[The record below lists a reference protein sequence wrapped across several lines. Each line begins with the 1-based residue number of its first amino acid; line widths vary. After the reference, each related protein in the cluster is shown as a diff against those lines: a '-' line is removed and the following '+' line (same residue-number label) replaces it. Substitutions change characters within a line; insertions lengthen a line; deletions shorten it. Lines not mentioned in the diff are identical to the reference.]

1 MENQLKTTHDLDF
14 EVCENS
20 GYQFPLFRIGTC
32 SGQWGST
39 RDSYFILSVINDKPG
54 NGHLDDVF
62 EWFEFSCKRDNK
74 NFLVLE
80 CMNEKFYQHLLS
92 KRGFIPLDDK
102 GSNVI
107 KVFNQKK
114 YKQLRKN
121 GNEIIQAKTMQCV

>member
-1 MENQLKTTHDLDF
+1 MENQLKTKHNLDF

-20 GYQFPLFRIGTC
+20 GYSFPLFRVGTC

-74 NFLVLE
+74 NLLVLE
-80 CMNEKFYQHLLS
+80 CMNESFYLHLLS
-92 KRGFIPLDDK
+92 KREFIPLDDK
-102 GSNVI
+102 GNSLI
-107 KVFNQKK
+107 KIFNRKK

-121 GNEIIQAKTMQCV
+121 GNEIIQAETMQCV